1 MTNRHQSP
9 WTPESIAKL
18 KELWMSEGK
27 FSAGAIARQLNTSKN
42 SVVGKAHRLGLAARP
57 SPIKPAGP
65 NGTQT
70 KIRREQSLAVREVVK
85 AAPVVEQAVK
95 YSPFRTCQFIHG
107 KERTEYR
114 FCGEVVASG
123 TAWCPEHYRRV
134 YLSAV
139 KAEAEKLRDMVAAI

>member
-42 SVVGKAHRLGLAARP
+42 SVLGKAHRLGLAARP

-95 YSPFRTCQFIHG
+95 YSPFRTCQFLHG
-107 KERTEYR
+107 DTRAEYR
-114 FCGEVVASG
+114 FCGDAVAQGSAYCG
-123 TAWCPEHYRRV
+123 AHHRV
-134 YLSAV
+134 CFIPLPRSAAHREGV
-139 KAEAEKLRDMVAAI
+139 